1 MSLNS
6 TLILDCDYQCH
17 TKCLMSVTVPCT
29 KSRNK
34 SSIRDGDS
42 SSIASD
48 TATLFGNDLSRQA
61 EIEGRP
67 VPYIVTRCIEEVEIH
82 GMDYEGIYRK
92 SGGASSLRAIID
104 AFEAGGEVNF
114 DHLVGSGDICAVTS
128 ALKQYL
134 RNLPDPL
141 LPFSAYDRFLQATT
155 GTDNILRIAKFKG
168 VLDTLPKVNYDCLQL
183 LMSHLARF
191 YPSQLNTNIRVV
203 ARSDVNLMHANN
215 LAVVF
220 SPTIMR
226 DMTGARQISDMQAT
240 NMCIKFLIDN
250 ANILFGK
257 RNPSL
262 SLDRSGDAMP
272 NFPRIIDHRI

>member
-1 MSLNS
+1 M
-6 TLILDCDYQCH
+6 IDCDYQCH

-29 KSRNK
+29 KSRK
-34 SSIRDGDS
+34 MIRDVDT
-42 SSIASD
+42 SSIASE
-48 TATLFGNDLSRQA
+48 TSTLFGNDLTRQA

-67 VPYIVTRCIEEVEIH
+67 IPYIVTRCIEEVEAH

-104 AFEAGGEVNF
+104 AFEVGGEVNF

-141 LPFSAYDRFLQATT
+141 LPFSVYDRFLQATT
-155 GTDNILRIAKFKG
+155 GSDTILKISKFRA
-168 VLDTLPKVNYDCLQL
+168 VLDCMPKVNYDCLQL
-183 LMSHLARF
+183 LMLHLSR
-191 YPSQLNTNIRVV
+191 YLSILIQSNCRVV
-203 ARSDVNLMHANN
+203 ERSDVNLMHANN

-226 DMTGARQISDMQAT
+226 DMTGARQIADIQAT
-240 NMCIKFLIDN
+240 NMCVKFLIEN
-250 ANILFGK
+250 ANALFK
-257 RNPSL
+257 SPKKSI
-262 SLDRSGDAMP
+262 SLDRSGESIARKID
-272 NFPRIIDHRI
+272 NRI